1 MTCAECMEVA
11 AAAGEAEPKPHP
23 GGDRQ
28 TGGRPHPHHTHGAGA
43 GDTSYEQLTRTISEA
58 AAWDFYLFVLFCFVK
73 GAPDSYSK
81 AISKHKLFIR
91 GDIWIGTQS
100 A

>member
-1 MTCAECMEVA
+1 
-11 AAAGEAEPKPHP
+11 
-23 GGDRQ
+23 
-28 TGGRPHPHHTHGAGA
+28 
-43 GDTSYEQLTRTISEA
+43 
-58 AAWDFYLFVLFCFVK
+58 LFCFVK